1 MYHNFIGID
10 VGKNELYVAVHGG
23 DKAKPYSNNKSGFT
37 KITKELK
44 EHLKDA
50 LVVLENTG
58 GYEAELIIY
67 LQSKGLNV
75 DRADNVKVKNFIRST
90 GKLGKSD
97 SIDAEGIARY
107 AKERHEE
114 LNLYIQMDANSKKL
128 LEASSRRDELKQSLV
143 QEKNRLK
150 SPENKSMKRSH
161 EAFIEFLN
169 KEIEEIEKIQG
180 KLILLDTKLKA
191 KIDLLVSEVAG
202 IGEITAIGLLSRLP
216 ELGTMNRRQVAS
228 LAGVAPHPNESGQ
241 KIGYRCTRGGREDVK
256 RLLFMAAMSAARSKS
271 VLGEFYKRLIA
282 AGKKPMVAITA
293 LMRKI
298 VVIANAKIKGMAIA

>member
-23 DKAKPYSNNKSGFT
+23 DKAKPYSNNKSGFL

-44 EHLKDA
+44 EYLKDA
-50 LVVLENTG
+50 LIVLENTG

-67 LQSKGLNV
+67 LQLKGLNV
-75 DRADNVKVKNFIRST
+75 HRADTRKVKNFIRST
-90 GKLGKSD
+90 GRLGKSD

-128 LEASSRRDELKQSLV
+128 LEASSRRDELISTRV

-150 SPENKSMKRSH
+150 SPENKSMNESH
-161 EAFIEFLN
+161 NALIKFLDN
-169 KEIEEIEKIQG
+169 EIKKIDILQRE
-180 KLILLDTKLKA
+180 LISKDNALKA
-191 KIDLLVSEVAG
+191 KIGLLVAEIDGVGEV
-202 IGEITAIGLLSRLP
+202 TAIQLISKLP
-216 ELGTMNRRQVAS
+216 ELGTLNRKEIAS

-241 KIGYRCTRGGREDVK
+241 KIGYRSTRGGREAVK
-256 RLLFMAAMSAARSKS
+256 RVLFMAAMTASRSKG
-271 VLGEFYKRLIA
+271 VLGQFYKRLIDA
-282 AGKKPMVAITA
+282 KKRPMVAITA

-298 VVIANAKIKGMAIA
+298 VISANAKLKELAIA

>member
-1 MYHNFIGID
+1 
-10 VGKNELYVAVHGG
+10 
-23 DKAKPYSNNKSGFT
+23 
-37 KITKELK
+37 
-44 EHLKDA
+44 
-50 LVVLENTG
+50 VLENTG

-75 DRADNVKVKNFIRST
+75 HRADNVKVKNFIRST

-107 AKERHEE
+107 AKERHME
-114 LNLYIQMDANSKKL
+114 LGLHIQMDANSKKL

-150 SPENKSMKRSH
+150 SPENKSMKESN
-161 EAFIEFLN
+161 EAFINFLEL
-169 KEIEEIEKIQG
+169 EIAKIEKIQYR
-180 KLILLDTKLKA
+180 LISLDVKLKA
-191 KIDLLVSEVAG
+191 KVELLVAEISGV
-202 IGEITAIGLLSRLP
+202 GEITAIGLLSKLP

-271 VLGEFYKRLIA
+271 ILGEFYKRLIA

-298 VVIANAKIKGMAIA
+298 VVIANAKIKSMAIA